1 MYQKISYLCSVKI
14 KNKMK
19 DGRYVHYQKWNKE
32 RPVALKFGF
41 TEIAMTVD
49 GLKELRDEIDK
60 AINELDNQ

>member
-1 MYQKISYLCSVKI
+1 
-14 KNKMK
+14 MK

-32 RPVALKFGF
+32 HPVALKFGF

-49 GLKELRDEIDK
+49 GLKEMRDEIDK